1 MAVRYRLL
9 IAMNYPCW
17 LSKEQLN
24 QAQALID
31 LGFHYCGDVDEY
43 LCGAECKLGTVG
55 SWQLL
60 SATGECC
67 LLALCDGAVYS
78 WDLEDHPQLDAVKY
92 PKFFQ
97 TRLAEAKKAIK
108 SIIKNQKLITD
119 SEAIQLSLF

>member
-1 MAVRYRLL
+1 MK
-9 IAMNYPCW
+9 YPCW
-17 LSKEQLN
+17 LTKEQLE

-60 SATGECC
+60 SATGEFC
-67 LLALCDGAVYS
+67 LLAKCDGALYS
-78 WDLEDHPQLDAVKY
+78 WDLEHHPQLDDAVKY

-97 TRLAEAKKAIK
+97 ARLAEAKKAIK
-108 SIIKNQKLITD
+108 TVIRNQKLKEQ